1 MGWDNFFL
9 GGGQFILG
17 FFWRGIQNKQMVIVE
32 LAHLG
37 CSNWDVVVGV
47 W

>member
-1 MGWDNFFL
+1 M
-9 GGGQFILG
+9 GGGL
-17 FFWRGIQNKQMVIVE
+17 QNEQMVIVE